1 VSKFVTDANDLQ
13 LSFKPYAGTI
23 GWDGSGATTLNQSQT
38 LNHVRAQGERGL
50 TWFELAEITNW
61 HHGTASGQL
70 SVLDKVGLIRRLK
83 EKRGRSSVYVLAQY
97 ANGRELAKRRQS
109 KLTLVVDL
117 ADGVDRQTI
126 IDYINCVALCKLEED
141 NKEVIGWEWK

>member
-1 VSKFVTDANDLQ
+1 VSKFVTDADDLQ
-13 LSFKPYAGTI
+13 LSFKPYAGTM
-23 GWDGSGATTLNQSQT
+23 GWEGSGATTVAQSLT

-50 TWFELAEITNW
+50 TWFELAEIMNW

-70 SVLDKVGLIRRLK
+70 SVLDKVGVIRRLK
-83 EKRGRSSVYVLAQY
+83 EKRGKSSVYVLHTY
-97 ANGRELAKRRQS
+97 VNGRELAKRRQS

-141 NKEVIGWEWK
+141 NKEVIGWVWK